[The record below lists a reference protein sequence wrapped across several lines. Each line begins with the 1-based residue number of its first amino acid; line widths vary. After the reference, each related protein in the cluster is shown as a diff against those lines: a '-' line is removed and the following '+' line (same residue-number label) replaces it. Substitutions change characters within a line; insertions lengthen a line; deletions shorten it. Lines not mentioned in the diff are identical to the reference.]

1 MKKRLVSLL
10 LALVLLLG
18 LMPTALAATI
28 TFDDFF
34 AGLNVIAETEP
45 GSPSSTNKWKV
56 TTLDGEDVLMSGNK
70 GKNSSSSTLQLTFT
84 SDTTMTF
91 DYKVSSEQ
99 NYDKLTVKLGSET
112 LVDSVSG
119 VIDWTTQ
126 EVEAKN
132 GDVLTIVYKKDSSG
146 NKNDDCVYVRNF
158 STGTPAVVTFHAGN
172 GMGEDH
178 TQKIYNG
185 KGKLKANTF
194 TCDGKVFAGWA
205 TSADSTAIA
214 YSDGASIET
223 TANMDLYALWAD
235 AVTVT
240 FMNGDTTVKTIDVA
254 KDAPI
259 GTLNIP
265 DAPTAKRGYKF
276 AGWYDGKTQ
285 LTAETVIAEA
295 KTFTAKWD
303 PITYTIKF
311 DKDAS
316 DAEGE
321 VASIE
326 NVKYD
331 EEKELPMTGLTRPG
345 YTFNGWATSRGS
357 SSGKSKAFK
366 ETNRDGATVTLYAA
380 WRGNDVTVTVN
391 PNYEGAEPET
401 YYGTVGS
408 NYNYLKASADASS
421 RAIDD
426 PVRTGYIFLGWYDAA
441 TDGSKISDYY
451 KYTAEDATKDFAMYA
466 HWEEGITVHFDGNG
480 YNNPYVSLQD
490 KTVKKDKVYSSLP
503 NLSSWKN
510 YWPTGKA
517 LDGWYIKNADG
528 SFGDAVTKDTNFSAL
543 SEVTLIAKWR
553 DYQYIIKY
561 NKLYSD
567 TNVTGMMADQTAPF
581 GQDVK
586 LKKCDYSRDGYV
598 FAGWSESS
606 YNATVKYADEATIN
620 RAWEEGDYLRDDGSE
635 DGETYNLYAVW
646 TEAKSPE
653 EKAADAKLTAA
664 EKAISASNYTPVW
677 GVDEN
682 ALEMI
687 QERLD
692 AANITDVT
700 VTIKAGA
707 SDNYSSSNYV
717 GVADNG
723 TIQYKWN
730 ENGTTSS
737 ANGML
742 SPRIVLTYNDGKTT
756 YTRESTACT
765 FSIPLNEAKAK
776 AALEAVAGRIDATIP
791 VTITAASDLTVL
803 PQYPLKAGQTD
814 YSNTNNLETW
824 TTASW
829 ESSNT
834 NVITVAE
841 NRYGSYGSPF
851 KATVTLPAADTTVT
865 LTMTLTY
872 TKNYSATHSD
882 LTVTH
887 VYTVTVKGTGETHDD
902 YYKTLL
908 DTIFGASGALT
919 DPATGNAISK
929 NAVAGDIQ
937 FPTTEDVRAVEA
949 YKGFDGKY
957 TPIFITSNNEN
968 VIESATVGNQA
979 RLMVYRPLP
988 GENDEQVTITVSI
1001 LRRPGGEGR
1010 DYANMPVLASLDIPV
1025 TVEAL
1030 TQPELDAAAAFMAK
1044 VCTPEVYWDG
1054 IKKANTSKDNITGDL
1069 YSFVEIIPAANE
1081 QGYEFIRGAV
1091 NARDV
1096 GVKAD
1101 SFGGWEKHEKYRT
1114 FRSSVDA
1121 VIKHENLLV
1130 TQPEYNTPVKID
1142 SVLTHAV
1149 YGKYYEKF
1157 KTTDAER
1164 AKQFARFYKQP
1175 VETVVTVTGTTGKV
1189 NPDVKKIEVTVN
1201 VEGSEFDSAFTD
1213 LTDTYTCYDNEYKTA
1228 AVAVLD
1234 VLAKAGYTYTGAPSY
1249 ITSVTDN
1256 KKHTMSAGD
1265 ETHGPWSGWM
1275 FTVDG
1280 KTPMLD
1286 EKTGATLDTYLLKA
1300 EDKVI
1305 RFYYVECPSAD
1316 GHHSTK
1322 SDWGPDSV
1330 VTVTKEATHEED
1342 GSRWYKCAICDKTIT
1357 ETIPATG
1364 HDWGPPTYHWA
1375 PNYAS
1380 CTALRECALDKAQDT
1395 ETTNDVTYAVVTPAT
1410 ATTAGLGRYTATF
1423 KNEAFK
1429 TQTHDVTIPATGGN
1443 SSGGSTGGTS
1453 RPSGSKK
1460 DTPAADAPK
1469 ARFDDVRSSSWYQEA
1484 VDYVAENGIMGGVSA
1499 NTFAPNAPATRAML
1513 VTVLHRLAGT
1523 PDAEKTHSFTDL
1535 ANGAWYAGAVAW
1547 AAENGIVDGVGDAL
1561 FAPNAHITREQLA
1574 AILYRYAIHCGLDV
1588 TAAADLNAYTDG
1600 AQVSTWA
1607 QDAMRW
1613 AIAGGLISGRSAF
1626 ALAPQSGAT
1635 RAEIAQIL
1643 MNFAKL
1649 LKK

>member
-10 LALVLLLG
+10 LALVLVLG

-158 STGTPAVVTFHAGN
+158 STGTPAVVTFHAGA
-172 GMGEDH
+172 GTGEDY
-178 TQKIYNG
+178 TQKIHNG
-185 KGKLKANTF
+185 KGTLRANTF
-194 TCDGKVFAGWA
+194 TCEGKVFAGWA
-205 TSADSTAIA
+205 TSADSTVIA

-223 TANMDLYALWAD
+223 TVNMDLYALWAD

-240 FMNGDTTVKTIDVA
+240 FMNGETTVKTVDVA

-259 GTLNIP
+259 GALNIP
-265 DAPTAKRGYKF
+265 ADLTKYGYKF
-276 AGWYDGKTQ
+276 AGWYDGETQ

-295 KTFTAKWD
+295 RTFTAKWD

-345 YTFNGWATSRGS
+345 YTFAGWSSSRGT
-357 SSGKSKAFK
+357 SSGKSEAYK
-366 ETNRDGATVTLYAA
+366 ETNVDGATVTLYAA
-380 WRGNDVTVTVN
+380 WRGNDVTLTID
-391 PNYEGAEPET
+391 PNYEGAET
-401 YYGTVGS
+401 ATRTTAVGS
-408 NYNYLKASADASS
+408 NYNYNKQEDGSFKFDAIAD
-421 RAIDD
+421 
-426 PVRTGYIFLGWYDAA
+426 PTRTGYIFLGWFDAA
-441 TDGSKISDYY
+441 EGGNEITNQY
-451 KYTAEDATKDFAMYA
+451 KFTAADAESGRTLYA

-480 YNNPYVSLQD
+480 YNDRYNQLKD
-490 KTVKKDKVYSSLP
+490 KTVKKDKVFSSLP
-503 NLSSWKN
+503 SYLDKSN
-510 YWPTGKA
+510 YPANKA

-528 SFGDAVTKDTNFSAL
+528 SFGEAVTKGTDFSAL

-561 NKLYSD
+561 NLKYSD
-567 TNVTGMMADQTAPF
+567 KSSVTGKMEDQPAPF
-581 GQDVK
+581 GQAVK
-586 LKKCDYSRDGYV
+586 LTKCAYERTGYD

-606 YNATVKYADEATIN
+606 YNATVKYTDEATIN
-620 RAWEEGDYLRDDGSE
+620 RPWEEGDYLDDGSE

-646 TEAKSPE
+646 TEAKSPGE
-653 EKAADAKLTAA
+653 TAADAKLAAA
-664 EKAISASNYTPVW
+664 ETAISGTYNCTW
-677 GVDEN
+677 GTDKN
-682 ALEMI
+682 ALTMI
-687 QERLD
+687 NAKL
-692 AANITDVT
+692 AAAGITDVT
-700 VTIKAGA
+700 VTMKEAA
-707 SDNYSSSNYV
+707 YSSANYV
-717 GVADNG
+717 GIAADG
-723 TIQYKWN
+723 TLQYKWN
-730 ENGTTSS
+730 ENGSTPAASGTVR
-737 ANGML
+737 
-742 SPRIVLTYNDGKTT
+742 PTVVLTYNDGKTD
-756 YTRESTACT
+756 YHKESTECL
-765 FSIPLNEAKAK
+765 FNLPLDETKAM
-776 AALEAVAGRIDATIP
+776 AALNTVAARITVPETVEA
-791 VTITAASDLTVL
+791 AADLTSL
-803 PQYPLKAGQTD
+803 PKYPLKAGVDASKVNYNNSTD
-814 YSNTNNLETW
+814 LELWATAAWQSNP
-824 TTASW
+824 
-829 ESSNT
+829 T
-834 NVITVAE
+834 NVISVTGVD
-841 NRYGSYGSPF
+841 YPIFSPY
-851 KATVTLPAADTTVT
+851 KATVSIPESDTTVT
-865 LTMTLTY
+865 LTLTLTY
-872 TKNYSATHSD
+872 SGRED
-882 LTVTH
+882 LNVNH
-887 VYTVTVKGTGETHDD
+887 VYTVNVKGSKQTPAVD
-902 YYKTLL
+902 YQKLL
-908 DTIFGASGALT
+908 DDVFDAQGALY
-919 DPATGNAISK
+919 DPGTGVEIDKS
-929 NAVAGDIQ
+929 AVKSDIQ
-937 FPTTEDVRAVEA
+937 FPTTKDLNRVCNAKYGVE
-949 YKGFDGKY
+949 FDGKY
-957 TPIFITSNNEN
+957 TPIVITSNDQN
-968 VIESATVGNQA
+968 VIEDLDVNAA
-979 RLMVYRPLP
+979 RAMVYRPLP
-988 GENDEQVTITVSI
+988 KAEDAKVTVTVTIYD
-1001 LRRPGGEGR
+1001 RPSGEGK
-1010 DYANMPVLASLDIPV
+1010 NFSTMKKLATKDIELKV
-1025 TVEAL
+1025 KKL
-1030 TQPELDAAAAFMAK
+1030 TQTELDEAAAFMAK
-1044 VCTPEVYWDG
+1044 VCTPEVYWNG
-1054 IKKANTSKDNITGDL
+1054 IKKANSDQNNITGDL
-1069 YSFVEIIPAANE
+1069 QWFFEIVPDGD
-1081 QGYEFIRGAV
+1081 GYKFIRTEKESKW
-1091 NARDV
+1091 V
-1096 GVKAD
+1096 GVKVD
-1101 SFGGWEKHEKYRT
+1101 DIDGWYASQKYRA
-1114 FRSSVDA
+1114 FRSSIPA
-1121 VIKHENLLV
+1121 VIQSENLLIARDPADSTRMV
-1130 TQPEYNTPVKID
+1130 FPEYNTPVKID

-1149 YGKYYEKF
+1149 YGKYYEKYKDDPVNKWTF
-1157 KTTDAER
+1157 
-1164 AKQFARFYKQP
+1164 AKFYKQP

-1201 VEGSEFDSAFTD
+1201 VEGHAFDESFTD

-1256 KKHTMSAGD
+1256 KNHTMSAGD
-1265 ETHGPWSGWM
+1265 KAHGPWSGWM

-1280 KTPMLD
+1280 EQPELSPGWGAALD
-1286 EKTGATLDTYLLKA
+1286 QYLLKA
-1300 EDKVI
+1300 EDHVI
-1305 RFYYVECPSAD
+1305 RFYYVDCPTAT
-1316 GHHSTK
+1316 GHHTPKDGSETITK
-1322 SDWGPDSV
+1322 A
-1330 VTVTKEATHEED
+1330 ATHEET
-1342 GSRWYKCAICDKTIT
+1342 GTKTYTCSVCNGTIT

-1364 HDWGPPTYHWA
+1364 HTWGAPTYHWA

-1380 CTALRECALDKAQDT
+1380 CTAVRKCTADDEGIET
-1395 ETTNDVTYAVVTPAT
+1395 VTTNNVTYAVVTPAT

-1423 KNEAFK
+1423 ENKAFE
-1429 TQTHDVTIPATGGN
+1429 TQTQNVTIPATGG
-1443 SSGGSTGGTS
+1443 STSGGSSSGSS
-1453 RPSGSKK
+1453 RPTASKK
-1460 DTPAADAPK
+1460 DSAAADAPK

-1535 ANGAWYAGAVAW
+1535 ASGAWYAGAVAW

-1574 AILYRYAIHCGLDV
+1574 AILYRYAIHCDLDV
-1588 TAAADLNAYTDG
+1588 TAAADLNAYADG
-1600 AQVSTWA
+1600 AQISTWA

-1613 AIAGGLISGRSAF
+1613 AIASGLISGRSAS

-1635 RAEIAQIL
+1635 RAEIAQLL

>member
-10 LALVLLLG
+10 LALVLVLG

-132 GDVLTIVYKKDSSG
+132 GDVLTIVYKKDSGG

-205 TSADSTAIA
+205 TSADSTVIA

-223 TANMDLYALWAD
+223 TTNMDLYALWAD

-259 GTLNIP
+259 GALNIP
-265 DAPTAKRGYKF
+265 ADLTKYGYKF
-276 AGWYDGKTQ
+276 AGWYDGETQ
-285 LTAETVIAEA
+285 LTAEMVITEA
-295 KTFTAKWD
+295 RTFTAKWD
-303 PITYTIKF
+303 PITYTIAF
-311 DKDAS
+311 DANGGEGTVDSIPNVAYDA
-316 DAEGE
+316 D
-321 VASIE
+321 VT
-326 NVKYD
+326 
-331 EEKELPMTGLTRPG
+331 LPSQGFTRDG
-345 YTFNGWATSRGS
+345 YTLSGWATSKGS
-357 SSGKSKAFK
+357 SSATHALGGTVKKLAN
-366 ETNRDGATVTLYAA
+366 TDGATYTLYAA
-380 WRGNDVTVTVN
+380 WRGNDVTLTID
-391 PNYEGAEPET
+391 PNYEGAKT
-401 YYGTVGS
+401 ATRTTAVGS
-408 NYNYLKASADASS
+408 NYNYNKQEDGSFKFDSIADP
-421 RAIDD
+421 I
-426 PVRTGYIFLGWYDAA
+426 RTGYIFLGWFDAEQ
-441 TDGSKISDYY
+441 DGNEITNQY
-451 KYTAEDATKDFAMYA
+451 KFTAADAESGRTLYA

-480 YNNPYVSLQD
+480 YNDRYNQLKD
-490 KTVKKDKVYSSLP
+490 KTVKKDKVFSSLP
-503 NLSSWKN
+503 SYLDKSN
-510 YWPTGKA
+510 YPANKA

-528 SFGDAVTKDTNFSAL
+528 SFGDAVTRDTDFSTL

-561 NKLYSD
+561 NLKYSD
-567 TNVTGMMADQTAPF
+567 KSSVTGTMEDQPAPF
-581 GQDVK
+581 GQAVK
-586 LKKCDYSRDGYV
+586 LTKCAYERTGYD

-606 YNATVKYADEATIN
+606 YNATVKYTDEAIIN
-620 RAWEEGDYLRDDGSE
+620 RPWEEGDYLDDGSE

-653 EKAADAKLTAA
+653 ETAADAKLAAA
-664 EKAISASNYTPVW
+664 ETAISGTYNCTW
-677 GVDEN
+677 GTDKN
-682 ALEMI
+682 ALTMI
-687 QERLD
+687 NAKL
-692 AANITDVT
+692 AAAGITDVT
-700 VTIKAGA
+700 VAVKAGA
-707 SDNYSSSNYV
+707 SENYSSSNYV
-717 GVADNG
+717 GVADDG
-723 TIQYKWN
+723 TLQYKWN
-730 ENGTTSS
+730 ENGSTPAASGTVR
-737 ANGML
+737 
-742 SPRIVLTYNDGKTT
+742 PTVVLTYNDGTT
-756 YTRESTACT
+756 DYHKESTECL
-765 FSIPLNEAKAK
+765 FNLPLDETKAM
-776 AALEAVAGRIDATIP
+776 AALNTVAARITVPETVEA
-791 VTITAASDLTVL
+791 AADLTSL
-803 PQYPLKAGQTD
+803 PHYPLKAGVDASKVDNNSSTD
-814 YSNTNNLETW
+814 LELW
-824 TTASW
+824 ATAVW
-829 ESSNT
+829 QSSHT
-834 NVITVAE
+834 NVISVTGVD
-841 NRYGSYGSPF
+841 YPIFSPY
-851 KATVTLPAADTTVT
+851 KATVSIPESDTTVT
-865 LTMTLTY
+865 LTLTLTY
-872 TKNYSATHSD
+872 SGRED
-882 LTVTH
+882 LKVNH
-887 VYTVTVKGTGETHDD
+887 VYTVNVKGSKQTPAVD
-902 YYKTLL
+902 YQALL
-908 DTIFGASGALT
+908 EKVFGADDALT
-919 DPATGNAISK
+919 DPGTNTVIDKS
-929 NAVAGDIQ
+929 AVKSDIQ
-937 FPTTEDVRAVEA
+937 FPTTRDLGRVSLADYGV
-949 YKGFDGKY
+949 GFDGGV
-957 TPIFITSNNEN
+957 TPVILTSSNEDVIASADVAN
-968 VIESATVGNQA
+968 VA

-988 GENDEQVTITVSI
+988 TANDAE
-1001 LRRPGGEGR
+1001 
-1010 DYANMPVLASLDIPV
+1010 V
-1025 TVEAL
+1025 TVTVGIYNRVKDATPADYLKQTPLATKAITL
-1030 TQPELDAAAAFMAK
+1030 TVKKLEQSELDEAAAFMAK
-1044 VCTPEVYWDG
+1044 VCTPEVYWNG
-1054 IKKANTSKDNITGDL
+1054 IKKANSDKDHVTGDL
-1069 YSFVEIIPAANE
+1069 QWFFEIVPDGD
-1081 QGYEFIRGAV
+1081 GYKFIR
-1091 NARDV
+1091 NSDDSKWV
-1096 GVKAD
+1096 GVKVD
-1101 SFGGWEKHEKYRT
+1101 DIDGWYASEKYRI
-1114 FRSSVDA
+1114 FRSSIPS
-1121 VIKHENLLV
+1121 VIAHENLLV

-1149 YGKYYEKF
+1149 YGKYYEKYKDDQVNKWTF
-1157 KTTDAER
+1157 
-1164 AKQFARFYKQP
+1164 AKFYKQP
-1175 VETVVTVTGTTGKV
+1175 VETVVTVIGTTGKV

-1201 VEGSEFDSAFTD
+1201 VEGHAFDESFTD

-1256 KKHTMSAGD
+1256 KNHTMSAGD
-1265 ETHGPWSGWM
+1265 KAHGPWSGWM

-1280 KTPMLD
+1280 KMPMLD
-1286 EKTGATLDTYLLKA
+1286 ATNYATLDTYPLKA
-1300 EDKVI
+1300 EDHVI
-1305 RFYYVECPSAD
+1305 RFYYVDCPTAT
-1316 GHHSTK
+1316 GHHTPKDGSETITK
-1322 SDWGPDSV
+1322 A
-1330 VTVTKEATHEED
+1330 ATHEET
-1342 GSRWYKCAICDKTIT
+1342 GTKTYTCSVCNGTIT

-1364 HDWGPPTYHWA
+1364 HTWGETSYIWA
-1375 PNYAS
+1375 DNYAS
-1380 CTALRECALDKAQDT
+1380 CTAVRECKENDGGVET
-1395 ETTNDVTYAVVTPAT
+1395 ETAIATYAVVTPAT
-1410 ATTAGLGRYTATF
+1410 ATAAGLGRYTATF
-1423 KNEAFK
+1423 ENEAFE
-1429 TQTHDVTIPATGGN
+1429 TQTQNVTIPATGGN

-1460 DTPAADAPK
+1460 DTPAAETPK
-1469 ARFDDVRSSSWYQEA
+1469 TRFDDVKASHWYQEA

-1588 TAAADLNAYTDG
+1588 TAAADLNAYADG
-1600 AQVSTWA
+1600 AQISTWA

-1613 AIAGGLISGRSAF
+1613 AIASGLISGRSAS

-1635 RAEIAQIL
+1635 RAEIAQLL
-1643 MNFAKL
+1643 MNFARL

>member
-10 LALVLLLG
+10 LALVLVLG
-18 LMPTALAATI
+18 LMPTALAATA
-28 TFDDFF
+28 TFDSFF
-34 AGLNVIAETEP
+34 TNLPVEAETEP
-45 GSPSSTNKWKV
+45 GSPSSTKKWKV

-70 GKNSSSSTLQLTFT
+70 EMGSSSSTLQLTFT

-112 LVDSVSG
+112 LVNGVSG

-126 EVEAKN
+126 EVNAKK
-132 GDVLTIVYKKDSSG
+132 DDKLTIVYKKDSSG
-146 NKNDDCVYVRNF
+146 NKNDDCVYLRNF
-158 STGTPAVVTFHAGN
+158 STGTPAVVTFHAGD
-172 GMGEDH
+172 GTGEDY

-185 KGKLKANTF
+185 KGTLRANTF
-194 TCDGKVFAGWA
+194 TRDGKVFAGWA
-205 TSADSTAIA
+205 TSADSTGIA

-223 TANMDLYALWAD
+223 TTDMDLYALWAD

-240 FMNGDTTVKTIDVA
+240 FKNGDTTVITVDVA

-259 GTLNIP
+259 GALNIP
-265 DAPTAKRGYKF
+265 NAPTARRGYKF

-303 PITYTIKF
+303 PITYTIAF
-311 DKDAS
+311 DANGGEGTVDSIANVAYDADVTLPS
-316 DAEGE
+316 EGF
-321 VASIE
+321 
-326 NVKYD
+326 
-331 EEKELPMTGLTRPG
+331 TREG
-345 YTFNGWATSRGS
+345 YTLSGWATSKGS
-357 SSGKSKAFK
+357 SSATHALGGTVKKLAN
-366 ETNRDGATVTLYAA
+366 TDGATYTLYAA
-380 WRGNDVTVTVN
+380 WRGNDVRLTID
-391 PNYEGAEPET
+391 PNYEGAQT
-401 YYGTVGS
+401 ATRTTAVGS
-408 NYNYLKASADASS
+408 NYNYNKQKDGSFKFDSIADP
-421 RAIDD
+421 I
-426 PVRTGYIFLGWYDAA
+426 RTGYIFLGWFDAA
-441 TDGSKISDYY
+441 EGGNEITNQYKFTATD
-451 KYTAEDATKDFAMYA
+451 AESGRTLYA

-480 YNNPYVSLQD
+480 YNDRYNQLKD
-490 KTVKKDKVYSSLP
+490 KTVKKDKVFSSLP
-503 NLSSWKN
+503 SYLDKSN
-510 YWPTGKA
+510 YPANKA

-528 SFGDAVTKDTNFSAL
+528 SFGEAVTKGTDFSAL

-561 NKLYSD
+561 NLKYSD
-567 TNVTGMMADQTAPF
+567 KSSVTGTMEDQPAPF

-586 LKKCDYSRDGYV
+586 LTKCAYERSGYV
-598 FAGWSESS
+598 FAGWAESS
-606 YNATVKYADEATIN
+606 YGSTAKYADEATIK
-620 RAWEEGDYLRDDGSE
+620 RAWDEGDDWGDDGSE
-635 DGETYNLYAVW
+635 DGETYTLYAVW

-653 EKAADAKLTAA
+653 ETAADKKLAAA
-664 EKAISASNYTPVW
+664 ETAISGTYNCTW
-677 GVDEN
+677 GKDKN
-682 ALEMI
+682 ALTMI
-687 QERLD
+687 NAKLD
-692 AANITDVT
+692 AAGITDVT
-700 VTIKAGA
+700 VAVKAGA
-707 SDNYSSSNYV
+707 SENYSSSNYV
-717 GVADNG
+717 GVADDG

-737 ANGML
+737 ANGTL
-742 SPRIVLTYNDGKTT
+742 NPRIVLTYNDSKTT
-756 YTRESTACT
+756 YTRESTACS
-765 FSIPLNEAKAK
+765 FSIPLNEEKAR
-776 AALEAVAGRIDATIP
+776 AALNTVADRITVP
-791 VTITAASDLTVL
+791 ETVETAADLTSL
-803 PQYPLKAGQTD
+803 PQYVLKTGVDASKVD
-814 YSNTNNLETW
+814 YN
-824 TTASW
+824 
-829 ESSNT
+829 SSNDLELWAT
-834 NVITVAE
+834 AVWDPDRKDVISIANDNSKLFAPYKV
-841 NRYGSYGSPF
+841 GVS
-851 KATVTLPAADTTVT
+851 LPEKDTTVT

-872 TKNYSATHSD
+872 TKNFSATHSD
-882 LTVTH
+882 LTVTRT
-887 VYTVTVKGTGETHDD
+887 YTVNVKGSKQTPAVD
-902 YYKTLL
+902 YQKLL
-908 DTIFGASGALT
+908 DDVFDAQGALY
-919 DPATGNAISK
+919 DPGTGAEIDKS
-929 NAVAGDIQ
+929 AVKSDIQ
-937 FPTTEDVRAVEA
+937 FPTTKNLNSVCYATYSED
-949 YKGFDGKY
+949 FDGKY
-957 TPIFITSNNEN
+957 TPIVITSNDQN
-968 VIESATVGNQA
+968 VIEDLDVNAA
-979 RLMVYRPLP
+979 RAMVYRPLP
-988 GENDEQVTITVSI
+988 TAEDAKVTVTVTIYD
-1001 LRRPGGEGR
+1001 RPSGEGK
-1010 DYANMPVLASLDIPV
+1010 DFSKMTKLATKNIEL
-1025 TVEAL
+1025 TVKAL
-1030 TQPELDAAAAFMAK
+1030 TWDELNKAAAFMAK
-1044 VCTPEVYWDG
+1044 VCTPEVYWNG
-1054 IKKANTSKDNITGDL
+1054 IKKANSDQNNITGDL
-1069 YSFVEIIPAANE
+1069 QWFFEIVPDADSE
-1081 QGYEFIRGAV
+1081 LGYKFIRTEEEFK
-1091 NARDV
+1091 RV

-1101 SFGGWEKHEKYRT
+1101 SFDGWELHEKYRT

-1121 VIKHENLLV
+1121 VIAHEKLSV

-1149 YGKYYEKF
+1149 YGKYYEKY
-1157 KTTDAER
+1157 KNTDHKWTF
-1164 AKQFARFYKQP
+1164 AKFYKQP
-1175 VETVVTVTGTTGKV
+1175 VEAVVTVIGEKGIVDPT
-1189 NPDVKKIEVTVN
+1189 VKDITVTVK

-1213 LTDTYTCYDNEYKTA
+1213 LTDTYTCRSNEYKYA
-1228 AVAVLD
+1228 SEALLD
-1234 VLAKAGYTYTGAPSY
+1234 VLEKADYTYGGTPSY
-1249 ITSVTDN
+1249 ISSITDADGT
-1256 KKHTMSAGD
+1256 KLFEKDPA
-1265 ETHGPWSGWM
+1265 HGKWSGWM
-1275 FTVDG
+1275 YTVNGDM
-1280 KTPMLD
+1280 PMLD
-1286 EKTGATLDTYLLKA
+1286 ANTYARLDQYLVK
-1300 EDKVI
+1300 EGDVI
-1305 RFYYVECPSAD
+1305 RVYYQDCFGEN
-1316 GHHSTK
+1316 GHHSPNDK
-1322 SDWGPDSV
+1322 G
-1330 VTVTKEATHEED
+1330 VTIIQDATHEEA
-1342 GSRWYKCAICDKTIT
+1342 GQKSYTCVGCGETIT

-1484 VDYVAENGIMGGVSA
+1484 VDYVAENGIMGGISA

-1588 TAAADLNAYTDG
+1588 TAAADLNAYADG
-1600 AQVSTWA
+1600 AQISTWA

-1613 AIAGGLISGRSAF
+1613 AIASGLVSGRSAS

>member
-10 LALVLLLG
+10 LAAVLLLG

-70 GKNSSSSTLQLTFT
+70 GKSNSSSTLQLTFT

-91 DYKVSSEQ
+91 DYKVSSEA
-99 NYDKLTVKLGSET
+99 NYDKLTVKLGETT
-112 LVDSVSG
+112 LVGGVSG
-119 VIDWTTQ
+119 KIDWTTL

-132 GDVLTIVYKKDSSG
+132 KDVLTITYSKDGSG
-146 NKNDDCVYVRNF
+146 DRNDDCVYLRNF

-172 GMGEDH
+172 GTGEDH

-205 TSADSTAIA
+205 TSADSTVIA

-259 GTLNIP
+259 GALNIP
-265 DAPTAKRGYKF
+265 ADLTKYGYKF
-276 AGWYDGKTQ
+276 AGWYDGVTQ
-285 LTAETVIAEA
+285 LTADTVIAEA
-295 KTFTAKWD
+295 RTFTAKWD

-380 WRGNDVTVTVN
+380 WRGNDVTLTID
-391 PNYEGAEPET
+391 PNYEGAQT
-401 YYGTVGS
+401 ATRTTAVGS
-408 NYNYLKASADASS
+408 NYNYNKQKDGSFKFDSIAD
-421 RAIDD
+421 
-426 PVRTGYIFLGWYDAA
+426 PTRTGYIFLGWFDAA
-441 TDGSKISDYY
+441 EGGNEITNQYRF
-451 KYTAEDATKDFAMYA
+451 TAADAENGRTLYA

-480 YNNPYVSLQD
+480 YNDRYNQLKD
-490 KTVKKDKVYSSLP
+490 KTVKKDKVFSSLP
-503 NLSSWKN
+503 SYLDKSN
-510 YWPTGKA
+510 YPANKA

-528 SFGDAVTKDTNFSAL
+528 SFGEAVTKGTDFSAL

-561 NKLYSD
+561 NLKYSD
-567 TNVTGMMADQTAPF
+567 KSSVTGTMEDQPAPF

-586 LKKCDYSRDGYV
+586 LTKCTLARAGYE

-606 YNATVKYADEATIN
+606 YNPTVKYADEATIK
-620 RAWEEGDYLRDDGSE
+620 REWVDDDWDGSE

-653 EKAADAKLTAA
+653 QTAADAKLAAA
-664 EKAISASNYTPVW
+664 ETAISGTYNCTW
-677 GVDEN
+677 GTDKN
-682 ALEMI
+682 ALTMI
-687 QERLD
+687 NAKL
-692 AANITDVT
+692 AAAGITDVT
-700 VTIKAGA
+700 VAVKAGA
-707 SDNYSSSNYV
+707 SENYSSSNYV
-717 GVADNG
+717 GVADDG
-723 TIQYKWN
+723 TLQYKWN
-730 ENGTTSS
+730 ENGSTPAASGTVR
-737 ANGML
+737 
-742 SPRIVLTYNDGKTT
+742 PTVVLTYNDGKTD
-756 YTRESTACT
+756 YHKESTECL
-765 FSIPLNEAKAK
+765 FNLPLDETKAI
-776 AALEAVAGRIDATIP
+776 AALNAVAARITVP
-791 VTITAASDLTVL
+791 ETVEAAADLTSL
-803 PQYPLKAGQTD
+803 PKYPLKAGVDASKVNYNNSTD
-814 YSNTNNLETW
+814 LELWATAAWQSNP
-824 TTASW
+824 
-829 ESSNT
+829 T
-834 NVITVAE
+834 NVISVTGVD
-841 NRYGSYGSPF
+841 YPIFSPY
-851 KATVTLPAADTTVT
+851 KATVSIPESDTTVT
-865 LTMTLTY
+865 LTLTLTY
-872 TKNYSATHSD
+872 SGRED
-882 LTVTH
+882 LNVNH
-887 VYTVTVKGTGETHDD
+887 VYTVNVKGSKQTPKVD
-902 YYKTLL
+902 YQKLL
-908 DTIFGASGALT
+908 DDVFDAPRALY
-919 DPATGNAISK
+919 DPGTGNEIDK
-929 NAVAGDIQ
+929 KAVKSDIH
-937 FPTTEDVRAVEA
+937 FPTTRNLNSVCDATYGKE
-949 YKGFDGKY
+949 FDGKY
-957 TPIFITSNNEN
+957 TPIVITSNDQN
-968 VIESATVGNQA
+968 VIKDLDTNAA
-979 RLMVYRPLP
+979 RAMVYRPLP
-988 GENDEQVTITVSI
+988 GAEDAKVKLTVTIYD
-1001 LRRPGGEGR
+1001 RPSGEGK
-1010 DYANMPVLASLDIPV
+1010 DFTTMKKLATKEIEL
-1025 TVEAL
+1025 TVKAL
-1030 TQPELDAAAAFMAK
+1030 TWDELNEASAFMTK
-1044 VCTPEVYWDG
+1044 VCTADVYWNG
-1054 IKKANTSKDNITGDL
+1054 IKKANSDKDHVTGDL
-1069 YSFVEIIPAANE
+1069 QWFFEIVPD
-1081 QGYEFIRGAV
+1081 GDDYKFIRTS
-1091 NARDV
+1091 DESKWV
-1096 GVKAD
+1096 GVKVD
-1101 SFGGWEKHEKYRT
+1101 DIDGWYASEKYRI
-1114 FRSSVDA
+1114 FRSSIPS
-1121 VIKHENLLV
+1121 VIAHENLLV

-1149 YGKYYEKF
+1149 YGKYYEKYKDDPVNKWTF
-1157 KTTDAER
+1157 S
-1164 AKQFARFYKQP
+1164 QFYKQP

-1201 VEGSEFDSAFTD
+1201 VEGHAFDESFTD

-1256 KKHTMSAGD
+1256 KNHTMSAGD
-1265 ETHGPWSGWM
+1265 KAHGPWSGWM

-1280 KTPMLD
+1280 EQPELSPGWGAALD
-1286 EKTGATLDTYLLKA
+1286 QYLLKA
-1300 EDKVI
+1300 EDHVI
-1305 RFYYVECPSAD
+1305 RFYYVDCPTAT
-1316 GHHSTK
+1316 GHHTPKDGSETITK
-1322 SDWGPDSV
+1322 A
-1330 VTVTKEATHEED
+1330 ATHEET
-1342 GSRWYKCAICDKTIT
+1342 GTKTYTCSVCNGTIT

-1364 HDWGPPTYHWA
+1364 HDWGETSYIWA
-1375 PNYAS
+1375 DNYAS
-1380 CTALRECALDKAQDT
+1380 CTALRKCKGNDGGVAT
-1395 ETTNDVTYAVVTPAT
+1395 ETTNNVTYAVVTPAT
-1410 ATTAGLGRYTATF
+1410 ATAAGLGRYTATF
-1423 KNEAFK
+1423 ENEAFQ
-1429 TQTHDVTIPATGGN
+1429 TQTHDVTIPATGG
-1443 SSGGSTGGTS
+1443 STSGGSTGGSS

-1460 DTPAADAPK
+1460 DNSAAETPK
-1469 ARFDDVRSSSWYQEA
+1469 TRFDDVKSSHWYQEA
-1484 VDYVAENGIMGGVSA
+1484 VDYVAENGIMDGTA
-1499 NTFAPNAPATRAML
+1499 ARTFSPNAPATRAML

-1523 PDAEKTHSFTDL
+1523 PDAEQAHGFTDL

-1588 TAAADLNAYTDG
+1588 TAAADLNAYADG
-1600 AQVSTWA
+1600 AQVSPWA

-1613 AIAGGLISGRSAF
+1613 AIASGLISGRSAS

-1643 MNFAKL
+1643 MNFARL